1 MKSLWFNFANPNCH
15 SPIPVLKIPLK
26 FLSSK
31 RTQLPSL
38 HIIISQLCWQECTLY
53 MTEKGD
59 QPLISTSSRITI
71 KLICESI
78 RAPIVSATGI
88 SNYILD
94 LSKIYK
100 NSNSYF
106 RKDEHTYHIKPFKAF
121 GSRKESFLF
130 WIITHDCLIFA
141 GDRGRCSCFAMTFSI
156 WKKKIIIVITLL
168 KCMAQKLEGNISNK
182 QQL

>member
-1 MKSLWFNFANPNCH
+1 MYPLHDCKKAINH
-15 SPIPVLKIPLK
+15 SYPH
-26 FLSSK
+26 
-31 RTQLPSL
+31 QA
-38 HIIISQLCWQECTLY
+38 
-53 MTEKGD
+53 D
-59 QPLISTSSRITI
+59 QTI
-71 KLICESI
+71 ELICESI

-156 WKKKIIIVITLL
+156 WKKKIIVITLL
-168 KCMAQKLEGNISNK
+168 KSMAQKLEGNISNK
-182 QQL
+182 QQLQKNCRCSLNYSSIKCF

>member
-1 MKSLWFNFANPNCH
+1 
-15 SPIPVLKIPLK
+15 
-26 FLSSK
+26 
-31 RTQLPSL
+31 
-38 HIIISQLCWQECTLY
+38 
-53 MTEKGD
+53 MTAKGD
-59 QPLISTSSRITI
+59 QPLISTSSWITI

-156 WKKKIIIVITLL
+156 WKKKIIIITLL
-168 KCMAQKLEGNISNK
+168 KCMAQTLEGNISNK
-182 QQL
+182 QQLQKNCRCSLNYSSIKCF